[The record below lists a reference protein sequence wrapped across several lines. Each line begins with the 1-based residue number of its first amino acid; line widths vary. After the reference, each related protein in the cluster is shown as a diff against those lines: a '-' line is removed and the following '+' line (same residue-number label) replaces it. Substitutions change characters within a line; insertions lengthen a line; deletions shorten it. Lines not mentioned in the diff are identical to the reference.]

1 MKWCKYVDENV
12 RSLYQGHQYGK
23 RQKVKWFL
31 DQMHGLI
38 INSCNFDKFIKFANI
53 IKFPVQSLQEYQNLL
68 YYFK

>member
-31 DQMHGLI
+31 DQMYGLI
-38 INSCNFDKFIKFANI
+38 INSFTDLYKFENI